1 MLNRNCEM
9 LLLNEKN
16 ESSQHNKKKTKTFF
30 ADVAV
35 NMIYG
40 TSESSIHEI
49 VKKRKEICAT
59 FSVAPQIGKVRTMVF
74 DSA

>member
-1 MLNRNCEM
+1 M
-9 LLLNEKN
+9 LLLNEKMKVLN
-16 ESSQHNKKKTKTFF
+16 IIRKKNKTFF

-59 FSVAPQIGKVRTMVF
+59 FSVRPQIGKVRTMVF